1 MFAAY
6 DPAMAAASAA
16 VMACAPARREGN
28 TKRLQFSD
36 IMSHM
41 QIKLDVEKNKT
52 GLSSRARLNR
62 KCRCLSAQVGPSA
75 YHAAQ
80 PLARQFTIRSQR
92 IGRVLLHL
100 DGQS

>member
-41 QIKLDVEKNKT
+41 
-52 GLSSRARLNR
+52 
-62 KCRCLSAQVGPSA
+62 
-75 YHAAQ
+75 
-80 PLARQFTIRSQR
+80 
-92 IGRVLLHL
+92 
-100 DGQS
+100 

>member
-41 QIKLDVEKNKT
+41 QIKLDVEKKQH
-52 GLSSRARLNR
+52 RAL
-62 KCRCLSAQVGPSA
+62 
-75 YHAAQ
+75 
-80 PLARQFTIRSQR
+80 F
-92 IGRVLLHL
+92 
-100 DGQS
+100 